1 MPVFNISTR
10 FYPIRLNAFM
20 RNEVEMSVELENR
33 SDQPVWTEC
42 DVTIPEAVSLAPDRE
57 LHRGRLRI
65 GIINPR
71 EILTG
76 KCKIYAS
83 ARSYPESYVV
93 KLTAYGFGKD
103 GAIFARE
110 DKKVDLRCEQ
120 LGK

>member
-1 MPVFNISTR
+1 MPIFNISTR
-10 FYPIRLNAFM
+10 FYPIRLTAFM
-20 RNEVEMSVELENR
+20 RNEVELSIEIENK
-33 SDQPVWTEC
+33 SEHPIWTEC
-42 DVTIPEAVSLAPDRE
+42 DVTIPEAISLAPDKE

-65 GIINPR
+65 GIINSR

-103 GAIFARE
+103 GAITARE
-110 DKKVDLRCEQ
+110 DKRVDLRCEQ

>member
-10 FYPIRLNAFM
+10 FYPIRLTAFM

-65 GIINPR
+65 GIINPK